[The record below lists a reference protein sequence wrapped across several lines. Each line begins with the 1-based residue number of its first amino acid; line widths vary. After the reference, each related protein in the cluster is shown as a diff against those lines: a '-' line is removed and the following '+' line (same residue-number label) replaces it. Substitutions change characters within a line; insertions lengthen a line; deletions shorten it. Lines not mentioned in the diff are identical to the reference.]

1 MGDAVHHLSQGDE
14 IGVAVFKRGP
24 RRANGM
30 IAGNGRDGAV
40 VPGPAALAA
49 DFGAQPGAVG
59 HQFFDGDPVLAVAV
73 ELRQV
78 LGDGGVEIHQA
89 GIHQLHHRVGGGH
102 HLGQGGEIK
111 DGVIAHGVALGDQG
125 AVPEGL
131 AVDDFPLVPHQ
142 DDGTGEALGGDFL
155 TRHRIDAVIALIR
168 SESQGLRLFGGRR
181 LLLRPHRRPCHWL
194 GGLMGL
200 TGWQ

>member
-1 MGDAVHHLSQGDE
+1 MGDAVHHLAQGDE
-14 IGVAVFKRGP
+14 IGVAVFKGGP
-24 RRANGM
+24 RGADGM

-59 HQFFDGDPVLAVAV
+59 HQFFYGDPALAVAV

-78 LGDGGVEIHQA
+78 LGNRGVEINQA
-89 GIHQLHHRVGGGH
+89 GIHQLHHRVGSGH
-102 HLGQGGEIK
+102 HLGQGCEIK
-111 DGVIAHGVALGDQG
+111 DGVLSHGVALGDQG
-125 AVPEGL
+125 TVPKGL

-142 DDGTGEALGGDFL
+142 DDGAGEALGGDFL
-155 TRHRIDAVIALIR
+155 ARHRIDPVIALIR
-168 SESQGLRLFGGRR
+168 RESQGLGLFGGRR
-181 LLLRPHRRPCHWL
+181 LLLRHHRRSGHRL